1 MDLVSDEAMRAL
13 KIPVSALSENVQC
26 CILLCRRCK

>member
-1 MDLVSDEAMRAL
+1 M